1 MPGEH
6 ITDKSYT
13 FKVRKGFP
21 EQMKLDIISLIIA
34 CVCVI
39 NYKQIIL
46 NMKTYEIFRGSEKGW
61 KPVKKYVGS
70 KI

>member
-1 MPGEH
+1 MLGES
-6 ITDKSYT
+6 ITDKSNI
-13 FKVRKGFP
+13 FKVREGFP
-21 EQMKLDIISLIIA
+21 EQMILDIIFLIIA

-46 NMKTYEIFRGSEKGW
+46 NMRTYEIFRGPEKGW
-61 KPVKKYVGS
+61 KPVKKYVSS